1 MARPLVGSCAR
12 ADAFRGDRGDGPA
25 SFADA
30 RLNVDL
36 SALGYAVLAGAAN
49 ILGAAAVTARTRWS
63 ESGLDALLAF
73 SAGFMVSVGLL
84 DLIPHAIEEGGSRA
98 AFVVLLG
105 YLLVHLTQ
113 HTLAPHFHFGEEKHS
128 VTQAVGWSALAGLL
142 LHTFI
147 DGVAIASGFAVSNAL
162 GILVFFA
169 IMLHKVPEGVAISSL
184 FLAAGASR
192 KRAVTAATALA
203 AATVLGVLFTGLI
216 EPLARHGLALAGGV
230 TLYVGASNLVPE
242 FQAKPGWRLPV
253 AFFAGCA
260 IYVLARQ
267 LLPG

>member
-1 MARPLVGSCAR
+1 MAAGNLPN
-12 ADAFRGDRGDGPA
+12 
-25 SFADA
+25 
-30 RLNVDL
+30 LNVDL
-36 SALGYAVLAGAAN
+36 VALGYAVFAGAAN
-49 ILGAAAVTARTRWS
+49 IVGAAAVTARTRWS

-84 DLIPHAIEEGGSRA
+84 DLLPHAIEEGGSRA

-113 HTLAPHFHFGEEKHS
+113 HTLAPHFHFGEEKHA
-128 VTQAVGWSALAGLL
+128 VTQSVGWSALAGLL

-147 DGVAIASGFAVSNAL
+147 DGVAIASGFAVSSAL

-169 IMLHKVPEGVAISSL
+169 ILLHKIPEGVAISSI

-192 KRAVTAATALA
+192 VRAVTAATALA
-203 AATVLGVLFTGLI
+203 IATLLGVMFTGLF
-216 EPLARHGLALAGGV
+216 EPLAEHGLALAAGV

-253 AFFAGCA
+253 AFFAGCG
-260 IYVLARQ
+260 IYLLARQ
-267 LLPG
+267 MLPG

>member
-1 MARPLVGSCAR
+1 V
-12 ADAFRGDRGDGPA
+12 
-25 SFADA
+25 
-30 RLNVDL
+30 NVDVV
-36 SALGYAVLAGAAN
+36 ALGYAVLAGAAN

-113 HTLAPHFHFGEEKHS
+113 HTLAPHFHFGEEKHA
-128 VTQAVGWSALAGLL
+128 VTQSVGWSALAGLL

-147 DGVAIASGFAVSNAL
+147 DGVAIASGFAVSSAL

-169 IMLHKVPEGVAISSL
+169 ILLHKIPEGVAISSL
-184 FLAAGASR
+184 FLAAGAGR
-192 KRAVTAATALA
+192 TRAVTAATALA
-203 AATVLGVLFTGLI
+203 AATVLGVMFTGLV

-242 FQAKPGWRLPV
+242 LQRGGKHARALS
-253 AFFAGCA
+253 FFAGCA
-260 IYVLARQ
+260 LYFMAR
-267 LLPG
+267 LVSH